1 MTGSRLAPRLV
12 EAARGVTVAP
22 DRSSATVGGKRIDAD
37 SSREL
42 RRLLSNALYES
53 LHAGLDLEDADLPFR
68 LRDAEFERALAAAVP
83 HAETVLR
90 GPVHAV
96 GESAYVVELGG
107 VRVRVPA
114 DRIRTE
120 GELAPGAVVAVANT
134 SRRPALSPGFFLVE
148 GTRPHRS
155 ADLLRV
161 YVHITEWTAA
171 PGIWRTA
178 LEHLEEHA
186 VTYRAKIIS
195 SKHLYPRRDALV
207 VYLDSAS
214 SHAATALADALGH
227 LPGVGGDTSVFTRRL
242 RPGVATAWEPR
253 DSAVGMDGLSF
264 GQHRASVLAQAL
276 IETAEDPSALAAVL
290 HDRLTEANIDP
301 ADPSRNLDSV
311 EPGEEQAAPVR
322 S

>member
-1 MTGSRLAPRLV
+1 MTGSHVSPTML
-12 EAARGVTVAP
+12 EAAHGITVAP
-22 DRSSATVGGKRIDAD
+22 DLSSATVGTKLIEAD
-37 SSREL
+37 TSREL
-42 RRLLSNALYES
+42 RRLLSNALYEG
-53 LHAGLDLEDADLPFR
+53 LHAGLDLEDTDLPFR
-68 LRDAEFERALAAAVP
+68 LRDAEFERTLAAAVP

-90 GPVHAV
+90 GLVHAAE
-96 GESAYVVELGG
+96 ESAYLVELGG
-107 VRVRVPA
+107 VRVWVPA
-114 DRIRTE
+114 DRIRAE
-120 GELAPGAVVAVANT
+120 GDIAPGVTVGVANT

-148 GTRPHRS
+148 GTMPHRS

-171 PGIWRTA
+171 PEIWRTA

-207 VYLDSAS
+207 VYLDSRS
-214 SHAATALADALGH
+214 QHAAQAFADAIGG
-227 LPGVGGDTSVFTRRL
+227 LPGVGTDTSVFTRRL

-253 DSAVGMDGLSF
+253 DSAAGMDGLSF
-264 GQHRASVLAQAL
+264 GQHRASVLAQSL
-276 IETAEDPSALAAVL
+276 IETAEDPGALAGIL
-290 HDRLTEANIDP
+290 HDHLVEANIDP

-311 EPGEEQAAPVR
+311 DLRDPELVR